1 MNKPNDA
8 DGCFD
13 ASNCSAA
20 SDRPAWPDD
29 WEWPPKLS
37 NEPELRKSLEPL
49 VEEDDP
55 YSNCKSFEDCCKVLF
70 ECNAQMRKFF
80 GTDKKHER

>member
-1 MNKPNDA
+1 MTKPETTDE
-8 DGCFD
+8 GFD
-13 ASNCSAA
+13 SSDCSTASE
-20 SDRPAWPDD
+20 RPAWWPDD

-49 VEEDDP
+49 VDHDDP

-80 GTDKKHER
+80 GTDKKP